1 MSPSSI
7 PRAIVH
13 WLRPNMISRK
23 DTLSDALLKMNRKH
37 TTSVKSVI
45 KLLHI
50 ANEERVRKGPAQLGV
65 REASAKVG
73 GIPLSSASF
82 AIEVLRNEARGS
94 ALNDSAMTRL
104 NQHLSRF
111 CTEVTIEQNALTRV
125 YWNNFNPDE
134 SPDAQTGI
142 SGRALD
148 SLGGAPDP
156 GTQCVDISRESTILQ
171 AVMRMADSG
180 MTKLPDTALTV
191 LDTAFLR
198 ICGVPLNDDGTGI
211 ASEIHRICHDGKEY
225 FSLPHTRRVIAEIR
239 ELLVQVQSSTIKGQ
253 LLAKLDAFDAR
264 IDAMM
269 LHFQRERRDALKEV
283 PADARSIAAQRMA
296 EKWLGIGQLDSRL
309 EAMLRNEQ
317 YDAADAEFDRLYHI
331 PTEVSDAAIATP
343 AFPDPFTT
351 AGFRDLADAELGME
365 LLWHALSDPETGEP
379 EARVAEVVNDYQA
392 DIRAARDYWM
402 NRSNRAWDDH
412 FTNGTSVDVWEELRV
427 ADQWLRTDRA
437 EALQDALLTP
447 DGHLTGVL
455 QELQLDKQ
463 APFDEGEVWT
473 RLDRAFNHAYGI
485 TFDIDAI
492 RTPAPHDAA
501 LGHAFRSILK
511 IELWVD
517 QYWKEG
523 DLKEAVSTWLDER
536 IALIKGARPSLQ

>member
-1 MSPSSI
+1 MSPSII

-23 DTLSDALLKMNRKH
+23 DTLSDALFKKSQQQTL
-37 TTSVKSVI
+37 SVKSVI

-50 ANEERVRKGPAQLGV
+50 ANEERVRKDLAQLGV
-65 REASAKVG
+65 REASSQVG
-73 GIPLSSASF
+73 GIPISSASF
-82 AIEVLRNEARGS
+82 AIEVLRNEARAS
-94 ALNDSAMTRL
+94 TLSDSVVSSL

-111 CTEVTIEQNALTRV
+111 CTEVTIEQDALTRV
-125 YWNNFNPDE
+125 YWNNYNPDE

-142 SGRALD
+142 SGHALD
-148 SLGGAPDP
+148 ALGGAPDP
-156 GTQCVDISRESTILQ
+156 GTQCVDITGESSVLQ
-171 AVMRMADSG
+171 AFARMAGSG
-180 MTKLPDTALTV
+180 MAKLPDTALSA
-191 LDTAFLR
+191 LDAAFLR
-198 ICGVPLNDDGTGI
+198 IYGVPSDVDGAGI
-211 ASEIHRICHDGKEY
+211 ASEIQPICHDGNNY
-225 FSLPHTRRVIAEIR
+225 FSLPHTSRVIAEIH
-239 ELLVQVQSSTIKGQ
+239 ELLGTVQSPTIKGQ
-253 LLAKLDAFDAR
+253 LMAKLDAFDAR
-264 IDAMM
+264 IDAAM
-269 LHFQRERRDALKEV
+269 LHFQKERREALREI
-283 PADARSIAAQRMA
+283 PADARSIAVQRTA
-296 EKWLGIGQLDSRL
+296 ESWLGIGQLDSRL
-309 EAMLRNEQ
+309 EAMLRDGQ
-317 YDAADAEFDRLYHI
+317 YDEANAEFARLYHI
-331 PTEVSDAAIATP
+331 PTDIQDAANATP
-343 AFPDPFTT
+343 EFPDSFMT

-402 NRSNRAWDDH
+402 SRSNSAWDDYLA
-412 FTNGTSVDVWEELRV
+412 NGLSVGIWEELRV
-427 ADQWLRTDRA
+427 ADQWLRMDRG

-455 QELQLDKQ
+455 QELLLDKH
-463 APFDEGEVWT
+463 ASFDEDEVWT
-473 RLDRAFNHAYGI
+473 RLYRAFIHTYGI